1 MLRSRTAAT
10 KHLCREHMRCNALVN
25 ANQREYAVDCE
36 ESMEISQR
44 FTGNWLARQSV
55 QALEDR
61 VIVRFKNL
69 LGEGQEEFV
78 YSDLKSKVDRGRTG
92 DSGWSSVGSL
102 LIAVAI
108 VLSLLVPVIFP
119 QANAVEILRVI
130 VIGLVA
136 LALIAFALRFGLM
149 FDYASFY
156 TSEGNHAF
164 TIKLAKEDR
173 HKCEELVN
181 YILQK
186 VSEAR
191 TLSSKAA

>member
-1 MLRSRTAAT
+1 
-10 KHLCREHMRCNALVN
+10 
-25 ANQREYAVDCE
+25 
-36 ESMEISQR
+36 MEISQR

-55 QALEDR
+55 QALEDK

-69 LGEGQEEFV
+69 LGEVQEEFA
-78 YSDLKSKVDRGRTG
+78 YSDLKTKVDRGRIG

-102 LIAVAI
+102 LIAIAI

-119 QANAVEILRVI
+119 QPNAVEIMRVI

-136 LALIAFALRFGLM
+136 LALIAFALRFGLK

-156 TSEGNHAF
+156 TAEGNHAF

-173 HKCEELVN
+173 QECEELVN

-191 TLSSKAA
+191 TLPGKAA